1 MCIICPPIW
10 PHVLMYRETLARLTP
25 FWTARRQVDEIIE
38 RDRRQVRKCKRDS
51 QTSSGSDKTDSH
63 IGLSVTF
70 NNGFYYMWFDRSSEF
85 GSVFCTTVHPFMIA
99 FPDYIVQKCKLR
111 RDQIEY
117 IELKLRRIHS

>member
-1 MCIICPPIW
+1 MCICPPIW
-10 PHVLMYRETLARLTP
+10 PPIWMYRETLARLTP

-38 RDRRQVRKCKRDS
+38 RDRRLIRKCKRDS
-51 QTSSGSDKTDSH
+51 RTSSGSEKTDSY

-70 NNGFYYMWFDRSSEF
+70 NNGFYYMWFGRSSES
-85 GSVFCTTVHPFMIA
+85 GFCTTVHPFMIE

>member
-1 MCIICPPIW
+1 MCVICPPIW
-10 PHVLMYRETLARLTP
+10 TPVWMYRETLARMTP

-38 RDRRQVRKCKRDS
+38 RDRRLIRKCKRDS
-51 QTSSGSDKTDSH
+51 QTSSGSEKTDSH

-70 NNGFYYMWFDRSSEF
+70 NNGFYYMWFGRSYES
-85 GSVFCTTVHPFMIA
+85 GFCTTVHPFMIA